1 MNLKTFTLV
10 ELCIVLSVI
19 GILAIIIVPKITS
32 TAKETNQK
40 AHKFQRQ
47 FINTQLEL
55 YHFQNNTFPIPS
67 GNLSA
72 WTENFED
79 YFPQGVPTK
88 DVYGYDW
95 EINAHGQVNLDAMEA
110 KHGKL
115 E

>member
-1 MNLKTFTLV
+1 MTKKNFTLV

-19 GILAIIIVPKITS
+19 GILALIIVPKMASAATES
-32 TAKETNQK
+32 KQK
-40 AHKFQRQ
+40 NHKSQRQ
-47 FINTQLEL
+47 FINAQLEL
-55 YHFQNNTFPIPS
+55 YHFQNNTYPIPS
-67 GNLSA
+67 GNLST
-72 WTENFED
+72 WSTHFED

-95 EINAHGQVNLDAMEA
+95 EINAHGQVNLEAMEA